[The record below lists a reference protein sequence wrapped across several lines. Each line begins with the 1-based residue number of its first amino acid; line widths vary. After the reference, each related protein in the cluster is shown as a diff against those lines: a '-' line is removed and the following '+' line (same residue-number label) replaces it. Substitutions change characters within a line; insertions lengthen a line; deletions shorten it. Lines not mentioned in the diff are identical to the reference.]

1 MRSIRRDTQFKR
13 DVKRLLRRGKDMDKL
28 KEVIDRLVYA
38 QELPA
43 RARDHQ
49 LKGTLKDCRECHIE
63 GDWLLIYRIE
73 GSELCLIRTGS
84 HAICSDKQTQP
95 EDGDVQVVVS
105 ALARGSRTSR
115 KGNLRKSRS

>member
-1 MRSIRRDTQFKR
+1 MRSIRRDTQFRK
-13 DVKRLLRRGKDMDKL
+13 DVKLLVKRVKDMDKL
-28 KEVIDRLVYA
+28 KEIIDLLVRS

-43 RARDHQ
+43 RTRDHQ

-84 HAICSDKQTQP
+84 HSDLF
-95 EDGDVQVVVS
+95 G
-105 ALARGSRTSR
+105 
-115 KGNLRKSRS
+115 

>member
-13 DVKRLLRRGKDMDKL
+13 DVKRLLRRGKDMHKL
-28 KEVIDRLVYA
+28 KEIIDRLVRA

-43 RARDHQ
+43 RTGDHQ

-84 HAICSDKQTQP
+84 HSDLF
-95 EDGDVQVVVS
+95 G
-105 ALARGSRTSR
+105 
-115 KGNLRKSRS
+115 

>member
-28 KEVIDRLVYA
+28 KEIIDRLVYA
-38 QELPA
+38 QEMPA
-43 RARDHQ
+43 RTRDHQ

-63 GDWLLIYRIE
+63 GDWILIYRIE

-84 HAICSDKQTQP
+84 HSDLF
-95 EDGDVQVVVS
+95 G
-105 ALARGSRTSR
+105 
-115 KGNLRKSRS
+115 